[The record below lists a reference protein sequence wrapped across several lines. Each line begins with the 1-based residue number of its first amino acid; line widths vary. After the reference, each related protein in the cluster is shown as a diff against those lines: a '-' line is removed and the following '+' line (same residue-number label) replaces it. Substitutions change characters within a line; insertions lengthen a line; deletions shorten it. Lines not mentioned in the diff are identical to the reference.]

1 MNLKIINYISYVTI
15 AVALL
20 FTIVVFFWL
29 LFPYKT
35 IEFNTDVAKVQ
46 NKQVE
51 RGDYL
56 YYEIDYCKYTDKEA
70 KLTRS
75 FIDGVKY
82 DIPDGYSDVEK
93 GCAVRVIQIYI
104 PRGIGTGTYMIKQ
117 VRHYEVNPIRT
128 IDVVHF
134 TEQFEVI

>member
-1 MNLKIINYISYVTI
+1 MKRLPYILSMIFLSLAGVFLLIIIYWTVY
-15 AVALL
+15 
-20 FTIVVFFWL
+20 
-29 LFPYKT
+29 PYKT
-35 IEFNTDVAKVQ
+35 IEFNTDVAKVH

-51 RGDYL
+51 RGEYL
-56 YYEIDYCKYTDKEA
+56 YYEIDYCKHTDKEA

-75 FIDGVKY
+75 FVDGVKY

-93 GCAVRVIQIYI
+93 GCAVKVIQIYI
-104 PRGIGTGTYMIKQ
+104 PKGIGTGTYMIKQ
-117 VRHYEVNPIRT
+117 VRHYQVNPIRT

>member
-1 MNLKIINYISYVTI
+1 MNLKIINYISYGTI

-20 FTIVVFFWL
+20 FTVVVFFWL

-75 FIDGVKY
+75 FVDGVKY

>member
-1 MNLKIINYISYVTI
+1 MKRLPYILAMIFLSLAGVFLLTIIYWTVY
-15 AVALL
+15 
-20 FTIVVFFWL
+20 
-29 LFPYKT
+29 PYRT
-35 IEFNTDVAKVQ
+35 IEFNTEVAKVH

-51 RGDYL
+51 RGEYL
-56 YYEIDYCKYTDKEA
+56 YYEIDYCKYTDNEA

-93 GCAVRVIQIYI
+93 GCAVKVIQIYI

-117 VRHYEVNPIRT
+117 VRHYEVNPIKA
-128 IDVVHF
+128 IDVIHF

>member
-35 IEFNTDVAKVQ
+35 IEFNTDVAKVH

-70 KLTRS
+70 KITRS

-104 PRGIGTGTYMIKQ
+104 PKGIGTGTYMIKQ